1 MTQPRRPAA
10 GRRPAA
16 SRGRAGRTSRS
27 VVAPDDA
34 ASVPPARSGNPLTGR
49 AALLGLVVCTLVFS
63 AALPVREYVQ
73 QRSEI
78 SRLEQDQAQARERV
92 AALEAAKLQLQDPA
106 HIAAEARRRLHM
118 AMPGE
123 VAYVLITP
131 EPVPV
136 AEGEGGV
143 PGAGPDDP
151 WWGQVWGSV
160 ESADRP
166 PAEEPAEQPGP
177 VPAPPAAPEP
187 AVP

>member
-1 MTQPRRPAA
+1 VTQPRRPAA

-16 SRGRAGRTSRS
+16 SRGRGRSSRAAAAPTGPTSTP
-27 VVAPDDA
+27 A
-34 ASVPPARSGNPLTGR
+34 PARSGNPFTGR

-63 AALPVREYVQ
+63 AALPVREYVK

-78 SRLEQDQAQARERV
+78 SRLEADQAARLERV
-92 AALEAAKLQLQDPA
+92 QRLQAAKQQLQDPA

-118 AMPGE
+118 ALPGE

-136 AEGEGGV
+136 EEQAAAAGS
-143 PGAGPDDP
+143 GPDDP

-166 PAEEPAEQPGP
+166 PADRTAGEPGP
-177 VPAPPAAPEP
+177 APAPPSAEP

>member
-1 MTQPRRPAA
+1 MTHPRRPAA

-16 SRGRAGRTSRS
+16 SRGRAGRTPRP
-27 VVAPDDA
+27 VVAPEDA
-34 ASVPPARSGNPLTGR
+34 APVAPTRSGNPLTGR

-63 AALPVREYVQ
+63 AALPAREYLQ

-78 SRLEQDQAQARERV
+78 SRLEQDQAKARERV
-92 AALEAAKLQLQDPA
+92 AALEAQKLQLQDPA

-136 AEGEGGV
+136 EEDGSADS
-143 PGAGPDDP
+143 GPDGP

-166 PAEEPAEQPGP
+166 PAAEPEPA
-177 VPAPPAAPEP
+177 PAPVAPAPEP